1 VNCVFGFPINAF
13 ESDILPSHSHYCRI
27 RDDAP
32 TRLEIKRWDYGV
44 CEKIRK
50 LRQVEIDR
58 DFGD

>member
-1 VNCVFGFPINAF
+1 MHSRATFC
-13 ESDILPSHSHYCRI
+13 LPTVIIVASGMMLL
-27 RDDAP
+27 RD
-32 TRLEIKRWDYGV
+32 LEIKRWDYGV